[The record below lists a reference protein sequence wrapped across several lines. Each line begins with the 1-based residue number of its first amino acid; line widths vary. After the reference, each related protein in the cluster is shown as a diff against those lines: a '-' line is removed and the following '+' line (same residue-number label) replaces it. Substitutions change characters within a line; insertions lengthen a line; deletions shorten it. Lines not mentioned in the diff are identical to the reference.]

1 MANTSAIRQQA
12 AQATYKLSS
21 SCSTTATKKAY
32 RNENI
37 QLFLNDMTE
46 EKNPWQ
52 LHAPEACNLLACV
65 SSVVDRLLKYELTWH
80 AHTTHKK
87 NQPTCKPTIQFLGYI
102 NS

>member
-1 MANTSAIRQQA
+1 MLVVSTILADLLIKEKYEKGMDTVKKSTHNRWQIPATRQQA

-21 SCSTTATKKAY
+21 TCSTTATKKAY

-52 LHAPEACNLLACV
+52 LHAPEACNL
-65 SSVVDRLLKYELTWH
+65 
-80 AHTTHKK
+80 
-87 NQPTCKPTIQFLGYI
+87 
-102 NS
+102 